1 MFYYIA
7 NEEGTMQFIDYREAL
22 GLGFDD
28 EFKKESFFNRMF
40 MYIDFLLETDEIRWN
55 IIYANYCL
63 VTASSYQDEYS
74 SWGEKG
80 ILYILQRHRNSI
92 KDFLLYY
99 IPLVNILTN
108 DEENSKKM
116 DYYKFLIETLD
127 GLHIDYEIIDDKDGK
142 FIFPKGAKE
151 LDLALVSEPLTWLQD
166 YPKSKK
172 AFIKALKDYSDK
184 QEDNISNIADEFRK
198 ALETFF
204 QEFFDS
210 EKSLENYKSEYGSY
224 LKDKGVPK
232 EIANDFNTILNSYT
246 TFINNYAK
254 HHDKTSE
261 NVLEYIMYQ
270 TGNIIRLLITL

>member
-1 MFYYIA
+1 MLFV
-7 NEEGTMQFIDYREAL
+7 DYMENL
-22 GLGFDD
+22 GLGMDNS
-28 EFKKESFFNRMF
+28 FKSKKFFNRMS
-40 MYIDFLLETDEIRWN
+40 MYLEIFFEDIDVDWGKIYIEYCIVTSSEYDERQYN
-55 IIYANYCL
+55 
-63 VTASSYQDEYS
+63 
-74 SWGEKG
+74 WGRDGVMCVLRE
-80 ILYILQRHRNSI
+80 HFNTI
-92 KDFLLYY
+92 KEFLLYY
-99 IPLVNILTN
+99 MPLANILSKC
-108 DEENSKKM
+108 EEMTEKR
-116 DYYKFLIETLD
+116 DYYKFIIDTLD
-127 GLHIDYEIIDDKDGK
+127 DLHINFEIVSDKDGK

-151 LDLALVSEPLTWLQD
+151 LDLALVSEPLTWLQN

-172 AFIKALKDYSDK
+172 VFIKALKDYSDK

-204 QEFFDS
+204 QEFFNS

-224 LKDKGVPK
+224 LKGKGVPK
-232 EIANDFNTILNSYT
+232 EISNDFNTILNSYT